1 MERYLGMSDT
11 LDTAIR
17 YLVSADLTK
26 LAMGR
31 NEVDGDNVFINRFD
45 YTTMPEEQAS
55 WEGHKYYAD
64 IHVVLEGEE
73 RIGVT
78 DAGSLTAGEY
88 DAAGDFIP
96 YEGPVDAWVAMRP
109 GDILVVPYTTNDLLP
124 YLRQAAAVIC
134 EEASA
139 DSHAATV
146 GLILNKPVLVGAM
159 GATRHLE
166 DGVTVSVDCARGI
179 VQTLPQ

>member
-1 MERYLGMSDT
+1 MIYTKRKDMERYLGMSDT

-109 GDILVVPYTTNDLLP
+109 GDILVVFPEDVHMVKVQRGGP
-124 YLRQAAAVIC
+124 SAVKK
-134 EEASA
+134 A
-139 DSHAATV
+139 V
-146 GLILNKPVLVGAM
+146 FKVKV
-159 GATRHLE
+159 
-166 DGVTVSVDCARGI
+166 
-179 VQTLPQ
+179 

>member
-1 MERYLGMSDT
+1 MIYTKRKDMERYLGMSST

-45 YTTMPEEQAS
+45 YTTMPESEAA
-55 WEGHKYYAD
+55 WEGHRDYAD

-109 GDILVVPYTTNDLLP
+109 GDILVVFPEDVHMVKVQRGGP
-124 YLRQAAAVIC
+124 SAVKK
-134 EEASA
+134 A
-139 DSHAATV
+139 V
-146 GLILNKPVLVGAM
+146 FKVKV
-159 GATRHLE
+159 
-166 DGVTVSVDCARGI
+166 
-179 VQTLPQ
+179 